1 MAKSGVDSGA
11 DKSVSTLANELSALV
26 VTYAKQETVDPLKN
40 LGRFVGWGFAGAVLI
55 AIGGVIGI
63 LATVRLIQTETGQHL
78 HGDLTWVPYA
88 GGIIVGLVGAAWSV
102 SRIWKGV
109 R

>member
-1 MAKSGVDSGA
+1 MDSGA

-40 LGRFVGWGFAGAVLI
+40 LGRFVGWGFAGAILI
-55 AIGGVIGI
+55 ATGGVIGI
-63 LATVRLIQTETGQHL
+63 LATVRVLETETGQHL
-78 HGDLTWVPYA
+78 HGELTWVPYA
-88 GGIIVGLVGAAWSV
+88 GGIILALVGAVWSV